1 MLTPA
6 TSVQY
11 ANLAAVLGRVGPN
24 GLNTV
29 YVEDVRALYETEDL
43 PPAYQRREM
52 PYFSIEANDLIDR
65 MTHHVG
71 FQIVRPFPEGDG
83 FGKWRDVEPVVAAY
97 EAAASGVVVAPALTA
112 NMGTE

>member
-1 MLTPA
+1 MLPL
-6 TSVQY
+6 TSAQY

-29 YVEDVRALYETEDL
+29 YVEDVRAFYETEDL
-43 PPAYQRREM
+43 PPAYQRREL
-52 PYFSIEANDLIDR
+52 PYFSVEANDLTDR

-83 FGKWRDVEPVVAAY
+83 FGKWSDVEPVVAPY
-97 EAAASGVVVAPALTA
+97 EAAASGAVVASALTA
-112 NMGTE
+112 KMSTE